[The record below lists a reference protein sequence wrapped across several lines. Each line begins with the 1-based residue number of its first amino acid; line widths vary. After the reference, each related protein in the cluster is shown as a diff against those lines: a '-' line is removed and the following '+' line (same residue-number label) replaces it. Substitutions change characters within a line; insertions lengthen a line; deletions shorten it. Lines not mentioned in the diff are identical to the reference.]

1 MDNQT
6 DFWEGQ
12 KKINGGLC
20 RVDWSLVEALKAV
33 SAALAQLAASQPA
46 PSDQVA
52 ALDLSAL
59 NHWIAEAD
67 RISAGVADIIPP
79 GCLPRDRTGG
89 DS

>member
-6 DFWEGQ
+6 DSWEGQ

-20 RVDWSLVEALKAV
+20 RVDWLLVEALRET
-33 SAALAQLAASQPA
+33 SNALAQLAASQSAYGAQMAA
-46 PSDQVA
+46 P
-52 ALDLSAL
+52 DLTAL
-59 NHWIAEAD
+59 NAWIEKAD
-67 RISAGVADIIPP
+67 RISATVADIIPP